1 MWDGNSIFNL
11 PRKNQDNQG
20 HIAPCSLS
28 CAQDSRAPSPQH
40 LALSS
45 FVSLHFVGLRTDPAL
60 WCFREIFRRGVMH
73 ARCTFF
79 WVCMCAH
86 GLVHIHMCTVH
97 GWRSENSFQESFLSY
112 HVCPRIHL
120 RWPVLLLDLYPPSRL
135 VGPCPFFF
143 CYLCFGCHSRR

>member
-11 PRKNQDNQG
+11 PRKHQDNQG

-45 FVSLHFVGLRTDPAL
+45 FVSLHFVGLRTDPTL

-79 WVCMCAH
+79 GCVCVRMHSCTYTCAQFMDGGQKTAFRSH
-86 GLVHIHMCTVH
+86 FSHIMLVPGSSSGGQYCCYTFTH
-97 GWRSENSFQESFLSY
+97 RA
-112 HVCPRIHL
+112 
-120 RWPVLLLDLYPPSRL
+120 VLLPMSIFLLLFMLWVSQ
-135 VGPCPFFF
+135 
-143 CYLCFGCHSRR
+143 

>member
-28 CAQDSRAPSPQH
+28 CAQDSSAPSPQH

-60 WCFREIFRRGVMH
+60 WCFREIFRRGVHVFLGVYVCACTH
-73 ARCTFF
+73 AHT
-79 WVCMCAH
+79 H
-86 GLVHIHMCTVH
+86 VHSSWMEVRKQLSGVISLISCLSQDPSQEASTVAIPLPTEP
-97 GWRSENSFQESFLSY
+97 S
-112 HVCPRIHL
+112 C
-120 RWPVLLLDLYPPSRL
+120 WPMSIFLLLFMLWVSQ
-135 VGPCPFFF
+135 
-143 CYLCFGCHSRR
+143 